1 MSCLYQ
7 RLTNLAV
14 AVVRPCLVCPIVLL
28 VLMAFCPLFG
38 LDFVDR
44 VAAGSGT
51 GPDDD
56 DEGEEVFG
64 LSSSSRRS
72 ASLRR
77 WRFSSSASCP
87 SSLPSLVPLI
97 PAVGSADAGTAGGLG
112 CLPLLGA

>member
-1 MSCLYQ
+1 MSKADQFGGC
-7 RLTNLAV
+7 
-14 AVVRPCLVCPIVLL
+14 CGSPIFGLSHSF
-28 VLMAFCPLFG
+28 AGSDGFSPLFA
-38 LDFVDR
+38 LDFIDR
-44 VAAGSGT
+44 DTAGSGT

-56 DEGEEVFG
+56 DEGEEVLG

-87 SSLPSLVPLI
+87 NSLPSLVPLI